1 MMSVHAR
8 SSLQILDAGAGILG
22 VGEQR
27 KMTNVFRAS
36 TYTIQGAFGEP
47 MTPTVQGFLGP
58 DKLPAVLVP
67 GMKDNIYEGQQPK
80 CTQAHQKTGTIVLES
95 DSCQEL
101 LSQAIHQGS

>member
-47 MTPTVQGFLGP
+47 MTPTVKGFLGP
-58 DKLPAVLVP
+58 DKPPAVLVP
-67 GMKDNIYEGQQPK
+67 GMKDNI
-80 CTQAHQKTGTIVLES
+80 
-95 DSCQEL
+95 
-101 LSQAIHQGS
+101 